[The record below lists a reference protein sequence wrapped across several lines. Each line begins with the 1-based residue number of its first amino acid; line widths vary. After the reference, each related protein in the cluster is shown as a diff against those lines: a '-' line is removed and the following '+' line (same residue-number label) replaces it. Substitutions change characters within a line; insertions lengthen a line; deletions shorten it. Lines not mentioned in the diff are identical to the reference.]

1 LECDFQLISLLRAE
15 KLFLLLWCKK
25 ICVLRFLK
33 ITLMKKTL
41 RSFLFIFGAMVTF
54 SASAQL
60 PDGSIAPDFTVTDL
74 EGNDYNLY
82 DILDEGKQVILDFSA
97 TWCGPCWGYH
107 QAGTLETIWEEYGP
121 EGTDEVM
128 VFYIEADPATT
139 IEDLNGTGGNTQ
151 GDWVTGTGYPVVD
164 DAAAGDLYAV
174 GYYPTIYTVCP
185 NRIITE
191 TGQASVANHVAFFQ
205 NASCQAATL
214 PADPAIISYNGSL
227 ATCADVDI
235 EITMMNLGT
244 EVLTSATIEVFNAG
258 VSVLSYDW
266 MGSIDTYATE
276 DIMVGTLDTGG
287 SAELSIEIT
296 SPNDNTA
303 NDAVAVSIAG
313 ASEATTHLRIN
324 LLTDNYPA
332 ETGWS
337 VIDENG
343 IVVASA
349 SAGDYAALNTFV
361 VEDVF
366 VPSTGCYSFTI
377 TDTYGDGLFA
387 EQWSGTNGSCEVLS
401 MNEDGTILSTIYD
414 YDGSYDFEAESAVA
428 SVTTVVGVEESEI
441 FTSLSLYPN
450 PAADFANL
458 VFGVTESSKVSVDVF
473 NVLGAQVMSTDLG
486 TIPAGEQRIELNFSE
501 LEAGMYI
508 VNVTAN
514 NNVSTLRVTL
524 AK

>member
-1 LECDFQLISLLRAE
+1 
-15 KLFLLLWCKK
+15 
-25 ICVLRFLK
+25 
-33 ITLMKKTL
+33 MKKTL
-41 RSFLFIFGAMVTF
+41 RSFLFIFGAMLTF
-54 SASAQL
+54 TASAQL
-60 PDGSIAPDFTVTDL
+60 PDGSIAPDFTITDL
-74 EGNDYNLY
+74 EGNVYNLY

-107 QAGTLETIWEEYGP
+107 EAGILETIWEEHGP

-128 VFYIEADPATT
+128 IFYIEADPATT
-139 IEDLNGTGGNTQ
+139 IADLNGTGESTQ

-191 TGQASVANHVAFFQ
+191 TGQASVADHVAFFQ

-214 PADPAIISYNGSL
+214 PADPAIISYNGST

-235 EITMMNLGT
+235 EITIMNLGT
-244 EVLTSATIEVFNAG
+244 EVLTSATIEVFQAG
-258 VSVLSYDW
+258 ASVLSYDW
-266 MGSIDTYATE
+266 TGSVDTYGTE
-276 DIMVGTLDTGG
+276 DIMVGTLNTGG
-287 SAELSIEIT
+287 SADLSIEIT
-296 SPNDNTA
+296 SANDNTT
-303 NDAVAVSIAG
+303 NDAVAISIAG
-313 ASEATTHLRIN
+313 ATEATTHLRIN
-324 LLTDNYPA
+324 LLTDNYPD

-337 VIDENG
+337 VMNENG
-343 IVVASA
+343 TIVASA
-349 SAGDYAALNTFV
+349 EAGDYTELNTFV

-366 VPSTGCYSFTI
+366 VPATGCYTFTI
-377 TDTYGDGLFA
+377 SDVYGDGLNSVP
-387 EQWSGTNGSCEVLS
+387 WGGIDGSCEVLS
-401 MNEDGTILSTIYD
+401 MNEDGTILSTVYD
-414 YDGSYDFEAESAVA
+414 YDGSYIFETENAVA
-428 SVTTVVGVEESEI
+428 SVTSVVGVEESEI

-486 TIPAGEQRIELNFSE
+486 TIPAGEQRIELNFSK